1 MEKKRI
7 LITGGT
13 GLLGESLVQKC
24 KYKYEVTAT
33 YIGVYEVNNH
43 DHVTYIKMDI
53 TDYAGNHQTFKQ
65 FRPHVVIHTASI
77 GSPDFAEK
85 NKDLTWQI
93 NVDGTKTILSLCEQ
107 YGCKF
112 IYISSNGI
120 YDGEHAPYHEDDIPE
135 PINYYGIVKL
145 EGEKVTRMSRA
156 TSSIVRPILLYGW
169 NQPFER
175 PNIVTIALD
184 KLSKGETMM
193 AYDDV
198 IINPLYVED
207 CSEGILRIIE
217 KDRYETFN
225 FAGKDRTSIYGLL
238 KKAAEVFN
246 LDAASVLPVKQGYFK
261 ELVPRPKDTS
271 YVTDKMEKVLEL
283 KPAGLEDGLMLMKK
297 QRNEKDSK

>member
-1 MEKKRI
+1 MDKKRI

-33 YIGVYEVNNH
+33 YVGVYEVNNY
-43 DHVTYIKMDI
+43 DHVAYIKMDI
-53 TDYAGNHQTFKQ
+53 MDYEGNHQIFKQ

-107 YGCKF
+107 YDCKF
-112 IYISSNGI
+112 VYISSNGI
-120 YDGEHAPYHEDDIPE
+120 YDGEHAPYSEDDIPE
-135 PINYYGIVKL
+135 PINYYGMVKL

-169 NQPFER
+169 NHPFER

-217 KDRYETFN
+217 NERYETFN
-225 FAGKDRTSIYGLL
+225 FAGKEKASIYGLL

-246 LDAASVLPVKQGYFK
+246 LDAASVLPVKQGYFN
-261 ELVPRPKDTS
+261 ELVPRPRDTS
-271 YVTDKMEKVLEL
+271 YATDKMEKVLEL
-283 KPAGLEDGLMLMKK
+283 KPAGIEEGLIIMKK
-297 QRNEKDSK
+297 QRNEKDCK